1 MRLQAT
7 KTTFVKLSLI
17 FLALIALASIGVA
30 YLLGNNIPSSGVQI
44 EADKGPLYNTLFTI
58 SEPGQFH
65 LFTTMPDGSFAVAD
79 NATGQLIRYDQTG
92 RQLSKIDLSALDIA
106 QVADIQA
113 TKAEIVLLE
122 VADLGSMPI
131 PYRIDR
137 LTFDGKVLSKIPIPT
152 DFAPD
157 INLNIANYIQA
168 ILMDCSDNLYL
179 EIAGTSALYALTDI
193 QQQKSPINGLLC
205 RDKRYRLEAAS
216 PGGLRFM
223 VGDQQYGSKSS
234 GQLMSLRLLHVFDD
248 GGFLLGREDVMNG
261 SPIQVDWTIHY
272 IDAAGN
278 EAGVA
283 RVPLSEFFSTQGQKI
298 SVGRD
303 GQVYLILPREK
314 ASDIIRL
321 HFFQQLGP
329 LAPGA
334 AAPIIE
340 RIKP

>member
-1 MRLQAT
+1 MKLISRWF
-7 KTTFVKLSLI
+7 KTTI
-17 FLALIALASIGVA
+17 FLILVLATACS
-30 YLLGNNIPSSGVQI
+30 NSPSTIKIMPG
-44 EADKGPLYNTLFTI
+44 KGPLYKTVFSIANQKNSSMI
-58 SEPGQFH
+58 P
-65 LFTTMPDGSFAVAD
+65 FAAAQD
-79 NATGQLIRYDQTG
+79 NFFLVENSSRKILVLDSTG
-92 RQLSKIDLSALDIA
+92 RGLGAIDLTSLNIS

-113 TKAEIVLLE
+113 TETGLVLLE
-122 VADLGSMPI
+122 AADLSTTPNT
-131 PYRIDR
+131 YRIDR
-137 LTFDGKVLSKIPIPT
+137 VTFDGQLLSQTPIPV
-152 DFAPD
+152 DFPPD
-157 INLNIANYIQA
+157 INLDLANYIQA
-168 ILMDCSDNLYL
+168 VLLDCGDNIYL
-179 EIAGTSALYALTDI
+179 EMAGTSALYSLADF
-193 QQQKSPINGLLC
+193 QQQKPLVNGMMC
-205 RDKRYRLEAAS
+205 RDKRYHLDFAS
-216 PGGLRFM
+216 PGNPRFTA
-223 VGDQQYGSKSS
+223 GDQTYKTKGS
-234 GQLMSLRLLHVFDD
+234 GQFVSLRLLHVFAD
-248 GGFLLGREDVMNG
+248 GSFLLGRQDVMNG

-272 IDAAGN
+272 INAAGD